1 MQNIKSLD
9 ELKKEILKEKKQK
22 ETIKEIVKEKE
33 NEKEKKQE
41 TETEIELGD
50 KVIKKVS
57 EETKISEKVVRT
69 VVKLL
74 SEGCTIPFIARYRK
88 EMTGSLS
95 DASLRELDEVL
106 KKQRNILKRKDE
118 ILRLID
124 EIGNLTE
131 EIKEEIEKAETISRL
146 EDIYR
151 PYKGKRKTRG
161 SEAKRKGLEELSKKI
176 IEQNMTESELYN
188 LAKNFL
194 NKEVLNEEE
203 ALLGAGDIIA
213 ENISNDIYLREEIR
227 NIYLNKGIFKTSKKE
242 KAEDEEEIYK
252 MYYEYSENVKTIPS
266 HRILASLRG
275 ENEKIL
281 NVKIDIEEDKVE
293 NLIAKKYIHKNSK
306 IKERILNIIKDSFE
320 RLIKPSVERE
330 VKNILKEKADEIA
343 IQIFKQN
350 LKSLLMS
357 PPFKN
362 VRILGMDPGFRTG
375 CKLAVIDESGKVL
388 DYGVIYPTAA
398 KEKIE
403 EAEKIMLNLIEKWN
417 VDIISIGNGTASRE
431 TEKFVSDLIKE
442 NNKKVKYIITS
453 ESGASVY
460 SASKIGEEEFPNLDV
475 TIRGAI
481 SIARRI
487 SDPMAEFVK
496 IDPKSIGVGQ
506 YQHDVDQKNL
516 EESLKNS
523 VEDIV
528 NKVGVDLNTAT
539 YSLLSYVSGLSK
551 KTAKNIVKFRD
562 ENGKFLKRENL
573 KKVSGIGDVTYN
585 QSVGFLRIYEGDIF
599 DSTGIHPESY
609 DILDKLLKKYDIEKE
624 KLKDEKIRNEFV
636 KKLENEK
643 QKIVKEEN
651 IGLPTI
657 EDIILELKKPGRDIR
672 DEAPKPILREDVLS
686 FEDIKIG
693 QKLKGTVRNVTAF
706 GAFVDIGIKND
717 GLVHISEMSKKFVKD
732 PKEIVKLGDIV
743 NVIVIDKNDK
753 TKKVSLS
760 MKID

>member
-22 ETIKEIVKEKE
+22 ENVKEKVKETIKENKKE
-33 NEKEKKQE
+33 
-41 TETEIELGD
+41 ETEIELGD

-57 EETKISEKVVRT
+57 EETKISEKVVKT

-124 EIGNLTE
+124 ETGNLTE

-188 LAKNFL
+188 LAKNFV

-281 NVKIDIEEDKVE
+281 NVKIDVEEETVE
-293 NLIAKKYIHKNSK
+293 KLIAKKYIHKNSK

-609 DILDKLLKKYDIEKE
+609 NILDKLLKKYDIEKE

-636 KKLENEK
+636 KKLEKEK

-732 PKEIVKLGDIV
+732 PKEIVKLGDVV

>member
-22 ETIKEIVKEKE
+22 ETVKETVKETIKENKKE
-33 NEKEKKQE
+33 
-41 TETEIELGD
+41 ETEIELGD

-57 EETKISEKVVRT
+57 EETKISEKVVKT

-124 EIGNLTE
+124 ETGNLTE

-388 DYGVIYPTAA
+388 DYGVIYPAA
-398 KEKIE
+398 PKEKIE

-636 KKLENEK
+636 KKIENEK

-651 IGLPTI
+651 IGIPTI

>member
-22 ETIKEIVKEKE
+22 EKVKETIKENKKE
-33 NEKEKKQE
+33 
-41 TETEIELGD
+41 ETEIELGD

-57 EETKISEKVVRT
+57 EETKISEKVVKT

-124 EIGNLTE
+124 ETGNLTE
-131 EIKEEIEKAETISRL
+131 KIKEEIEKAETISRL

-227 NIYLNKGIFKTSKKE
+227 NIYLNNGIFKTSKKE

-460 SASKIGEEEFPNLDV
+460 SASKIGEEEFPDLDV

-609 DILDKLLKKYDIEKE
+609 NILDKLLKKYDIEKE

-636 KKLENEK
+636 KKLEKEK

>member
-1 MQNIKSLD
+1 M
-9 ELKKEILKEKKQK
+9 KKK
-22 ETIKEIVKEKE
+22 
-33 NEKEKKQE
+33 KKQE

-124 EIGNLTE
+124 ETGNLTE

-161 SEAKRKGLEELSKKI
+161 SEAKRKGLEDLSKKI

-460 SASKIGEEEFPNLDV
+460 SASKIGEEEFPDLDV

-609 DILDKLLKKYDIEKE
+609 NILDKLLKKYDIEKE

-636 KKLENEK
+636 KKLEKEK